1 MIALDTNILIYA
13 EDARDTK
20 GRHQQAIALMD
31 RLAPIGAVIPLQV
44 LGEFLNVCRSKGV
57 IALEIAAMKASLFAD
72 AFGEVPT
79 GIGDLT
85 EAAAL
90 SARHNLQFF
99 DALIITVARRAGA
112 GILLSED
119 LQDGLVI
126 DGLTVVNPFVPA
138 NEAFLADLL
147 GSAP

>member
-20 GRHQQAIALMD
+20 GRHQKAIALMD
-31 RLAPIGAVIPLQV
+31 RLAPIGAVISFQV

-57 IALEIAAMKASLFAD
+57 LALEISAIKASLFAD

-79 GIGDLT
+79 EIGDLT

-90 SARHNLQFF
+90 SAQHNLQFF
-99 DALIITVARRAGA
+99 DALVIAVARRAGA
-112 GILLSED
+112 TVLLSED
-119 LQDGLVI
+119 MHDGQI
-126 DGLTVVNPFVPA
+126 ISGLTILNPF
-138 NEAFLADLL
+138 NEANAATLANYLS
-147 GSAP
+147 GSG